1 MRLRLSH
8 RGWCSIAAA
17 VVLCGWTS
25 APAQTTG
32 ENGGVEFS
40 SDFKVKIE
48 HGECLVRQTE
58 SRDWR
63 QCSKVNEPVAVG
75 LIDGGQKIYVG
86 TKAVKPPKAVHQT
99 EPAYPASKISS
110 GENGGVTLF
119 VVVDD
124 HGKVRLVKVRT
135 TSGPDFSKEAI
146 EGVTRW
152 TFEPARLKGEPVA
165 ALISVD
171 VNFITPRPKY

>member
-1 MRLRLSH
+1 MRPSLSN
-8 RGWCSIAAA
+8 RGWCPVVAAI
-17 VVLCGWTS
+17 VLFGWTGTL
-25 APAQTTG
+25 AQTTG
-32 ENGGVEFS
+32 ANGGIEFS
-40 SDFKVKIE
+40 SDFEIKIE
-48 HGECLVRQTE
+48 HRGCLLRQKE
-58 SRDWR
+58 STDWR

-75 LIDGGQKIYVG
+75 LIDGVQKIYVG
-86 TKAVKPPKAVHQT
+86 TKAVKPPKAVYQT